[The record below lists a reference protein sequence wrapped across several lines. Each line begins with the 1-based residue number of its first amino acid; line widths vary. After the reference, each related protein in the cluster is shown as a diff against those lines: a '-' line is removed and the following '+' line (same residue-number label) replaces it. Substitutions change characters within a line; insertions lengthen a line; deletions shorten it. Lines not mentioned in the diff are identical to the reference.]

1 MDGHFVPE
9 HHDRPAGRQVAAS
22 AWRRVPLDVHLM
34 ITDPDRYIDAFAE
47 AGAAMMSVHV
57 EVLPHLHRTVHAIKA
72 LGVKAGVVL
81 NPATPV
87 GALERD
93 RRRRRL
99 RAGDVGQPRV
109 RRTDFH
115 PAQRV

>member
-1 MDGHFVPE
+1 
-9 HHDRPAGRQVAAS
+9 
-22 AWRRVPLDVHLM
+22 
-34 ITDPDRYIDAFAE
+34 
-47 AGAAMMSVHV
+47 MMSVHV

-87 GALERD
+87 GALEEIAAD
-93 RRRRRL
+93 VDYVLVMSVNPGLRR
-99 RAGDVGQPRV
+99 P
-109 RRTDFH
+109 DFH